1 MSTEP
6 QVARVATQ
14 PDTTGSCSE
23 QTIDS
28 QDRRPS
34 EALTSSALESPGEQ
48 PGSVNTPLEAAV
60 ANELGSATPSQTVAA
75 QAIAPVTAQA
85 TTPRSTTP
93 RSITPR
99 SITPRST
106 APQPAT
112 AQTVTGRPAFPDKR
126 ELFQPPDRREPVREL
141 PLEARVHVA
150 PARVELPVPTT
161 SVKPLAVAPAAGAA
175 PDQLP
180 VAAEEPAH
188 EAGADATPEEPV
200 ANPRESAAEP
210 SITLSQAPG
219 APIPGIPV
227 ESGSVQEAAGAEMEA
242 LSYDE
247 LMADYGEP
255 AMHAGDLCQ
264 GQIISIEGDNVIV
277 HYGGKTEGIVPLAE
291 LHQAGIA
298 EPAPGQSIEVSI
310 ESLGGPGDYA
320 VLSFLKA
327 HRSRLWEQIESAFH
341 QKELLTAKVT
351 ERVKGGLTVDIG
363 IPAFLPG
370 SQADVRPIPDLDAL
384 VGQEIP
390 VRIVKLSRGRGNVV
404 VSRRALL
411 EEELQQR
418 RQQTLAGLS
427 EGATVSGTVK
437 SVTNYGAFIDLG
449 GLDGLLHVTDLSWG
463 RVRNPAE
470 VLRVGEEITLKVLK
484 FDPGKERVSLS
495 LKHLQPDPWE
505 NIEQRY
511 QEGARVTG
519 RAISITDYGAFVE
532 LEPGLEALI
541 HVSELSWSK
550 RLKHPSKLLKLD
562 QQVEGVIT
570 QMNRGERRI
579 SLSLKRLQPD
589 PWVKLSERYPIGEI
603 VQGRVRNLT
612 TYGAF
617 VEIEEG
623 VDGLV
628 HVSDLSWSS
637 RVKHPKDEL
646 KKGQIIRAAV
656 LHVDQ
661 ENRRVSLGI
670 KQLEPDVWETF
681 FSLHLVGDDVKGQIT
696 RFAKFGAFVEL
707 APGVEGLCHN
717 SEMAASLSKQ
727 RKPPLRA
734 GEEYEFRIIKLDEFD
749 KKISLSRRAYEL
761 AHSTAGT
768 NGTASAARVE
778 TAREAVHSFSE
789 ESV

>member
-1 MSTEP
+1 M
-6 QVARVATQ
+6 
-14 PDTTGSCSE
+14 
-23 QTIDS
+23 
-28 QDRRPS
+28 
-34 EALTSSALESPGEQ
+34 
-48 PGSVNTPLEAAV
+48 
-60 ANELGSATPSQTVAA
+60 
-75 QAIAPVTAQA
+75 
-85 TTPRSTTP
+85 
-93 RSITPR
+93 
-99 SITPRST
+99 
-106 APQPAT
+106 
-112 AQTVTGRPAFPDKR
+112 TGRPAFPDKR
-126 ELFQPPDRREPVREL
+126 ELFQPPDRREPGREL
-141 PLEARVHVA
+141 PAEARAQSATVL
-150 PARVELPVPTT
+150 RQEPVP
-161 SVKPLAVAPAAGAA
+161 APPAT
-175 PDQLP
+175 PLP
-180 VAAEEPAH
+180 VAPVETAATRVDLPITAV
-188 EAGADATPEEPV
+188 EAPRPV
-200 ANPRESAAEP
+200 AADVAREEVSASPQDAAAESP
-210 SITLSQAPG
+210 ATLSQAPG
-219 APIPGIPV
+219 APVPGIPV
-227 ESGSVQEAAGAEMEA
+227 ESASGQEAAAEMEA

-247 LMADYGEP
+247 LMADYSEP

-327 HRSRLWEQIESAFH
+327 HRSRLWERIESAFQ
-341 QKELLTAKVT
+341 QKELLTAKVI

-363 IPAFLPG
+363 ILAFLPG

-427 EGATVSGTVK
+427 EGATVTGTVK

-519 RAISITDYGAFVE
+519 RAISITDYGIFVE

-550 RLKHPSKLLKLD
+550 RLKHPSKMLKLE

-570 QMNRGERRI
+570 QLNTAERRI

-589 PWVKLSERYPIGEI
+589 PWVHLSERYPIGQI

-656 LHVDQ
+656 LHVDE

-717 SEMAASLSKQ
+717 SEMAANLSKQ
-727 RKPPLRA
+727 RKPALRA
-734 GEEYEFRIIKLDEFD
+734 GQEYEFRIIKLDEFD
-749 KKISLSRRAYEL
+749 KKISLSRRAYEM
-761 AHSTAGT
+761 AHNTAAS
-768 NGTASAARVE
+768 NGTASAALI
-778 TAREAVHSFSE
+778 EAAGEPVHSFSE
-789 ESV
+789 ESA